1 MKKILYI
8 FIFNCAFHLSHAQQ
22 LAQYTYFTY
31 NYLLYNPAVTGTT
44 PCIDLKVGTRRQ
56 WTGVEGSPTSN
67 FLYAHGRI
75 GKESKLKVHGIGGLI
90 ETDRAGPFNNVG
102 LTGSYAFHKK
112 ISKSYFMAGGISFGI
127 YQYAINYAALKFEN
141 QLDETSI
148 EGSINSL
155 LFPYANFGLWLYNRN
170 KFFGLSVRSIGSPII
185 TGVEGS
191 NLQRHITFASG
202 FTKRISQDL
211 TFKPAFLIN
220 YVAKSKASIEMQGM
234 MNYRDLFDLG
244 LAARSGHGIS
254 ALIKL
259 SLIDHV
265 TVVYSY
271 DFTINKMKFASPST
285 HEVTIG
291 LRSCRTPSKYAVPCS
306 AYN

>member
-1 MKKILYI
+1 LTRII
-8 FIFNCAFHLSHAQQ
+8 FILTLIAAAQSLNGQQ
-22 LAQYTYFTY
+22 LPQYSYFTY

-56 WTGVEGSPTSN
+56 WTGFTGAPTSN

-75 GKESKLKVHGIGGLI
+75 GKESKLKIHGIGGVI

-102 LTGSYAFHKK
+102 LCANYAFHKK
-112 ISKSYFMAGGISFGI
+112 IAKNYFMAGGISVGM
-127 YQYAINYAALKFEN
+127 YQYSINYAALKFEN

-148 EGSINSL
+148 EGSINTL
-155 LFPYANFGLWLYNRN
+155 LFPYANFGLWLYNRS
-170 KFFGLSVRSIGSPII
+170 KFFGLSIRSIGNPTIN
-185 TGVEGS
+185 GVEGS
-191 NLQRHITFASG
+191 NLQRHTSFAAG

-211 TFKPAFLIN
+211 SFKPAVLLN
-220 YVAKSKASIEMQGM
+220 YVGKSKPSIDLQGM
-234 MNYRDLFDLG
+234 MNYKDLFDIG
-244 LAARSGHGIS
+244 MAARSGHGVS
-254 ALIKL
+254 AMVKL

-265 TVVYSY
+265 TLVYSY
-271 DFTINKMKFASPST
+271 DFTINKMKYASPNT
-285 HEVTIG
+285 HEVIIG